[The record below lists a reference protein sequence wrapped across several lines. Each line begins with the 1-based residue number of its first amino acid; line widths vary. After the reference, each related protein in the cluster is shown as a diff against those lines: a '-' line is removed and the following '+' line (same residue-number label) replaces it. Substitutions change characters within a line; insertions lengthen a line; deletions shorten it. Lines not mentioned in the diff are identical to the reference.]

1 MEICIKWTMCRTCT
15 ADTSSQLRP
24 LFEDVRLA
32 KQLEEYAGIVAKPD
46 DGLPDQICTDCIK
59 NLQSV
64 HTFLIGCR
72 RADAHLRNVVRRTMS
87 SGRCFPSI
95 SLDEDADDSNPS
107 KVGKDARGPKQS
119 ISQRNLQQKKRLK
132 TQLMK
137 SLLEQETP
145 HPETIEAQR
154 LSDEDLSSSPDNKNE
169 MLELMSEKQTV
180 LEKLADTSEKNDED
194 YLLVVSKCVLNLTEG
209 EATDN
214 EGNEYIIT
222 DVAENDEDDDDND
235 YGQPDSYAAE
245 VIEPVTQ
252 SGTQAVNRLAVDS
265 QSESEGKPALKLER
279 LQIEEPASAV
289 ASLTVDLGAAC
300 QLSSFPKHSCSMCG
314 NSFPNH
320 TQLKSHLRTHRNEK
334 KYECELC
341 SKRFNAACNLT
352 THMRTHTGEKP
363 YECDHCGRRF
373 ADRSTHRKH
382 ERMHTNERP
391 YACDICAK
399 TFSLSTTLKA
409 HALSHSKEKPHKC
422 LTCNKGFRL
431 PHQLKAHERT
441 HVHRYEVDIMLYN
454 QDEGD
459 YSSS

>member
-1 MEICIKWTMCRTCT
+1 MEICIKWTLCRTCT
-15 ADTSSQLRP
+15 ADTSAQLQP
-24 LFEDVRLA
+24 LFDDARLA
-32 KQLEEYAGIVAKPD
+32 KQLREYAGIVAKPE
-46 DGLPDQICTDCIK
+46 DGLPDQICTDCIQ

-64 HTFLIGCR
+64 HTFLMGCR

-95 SLDEDADDSNPS
+95 SLDEDTDSSSPS
-107 KVGKDARGPKQS
+107 KVGRDARAPKPS
-119 ISQRNLQQKKRLK
+119 ISHQQKKRFK
-132 TQLMK
+132 TQLVK
-137 SLLEQETP
+137 SLLAEQETP
-145 HPETIEAQR
+145 QPETIEAQQ
-154 LSDEDLSSSPDNKNE
+154 LSDEDLSSCADNKNE
-169 MLELMSEKQTV
+169 MLELIAEKHTV

-222 DVAENDEDDDDND
+222 DVADNEDDDDDHD
-235 YGQPDSYAAE
+235 YRQHDSYAAE
-245 VIEPVTQ
+245 AEAIEPE
-252 SGTQAVNRLAVDS
+252 SGTPAVKRLAVDS
-265 QSESEGKPALKLER
+265 QPDAEGKSALKLER
-279 LQIEEPASAV
+279 LQMEEPASAV

-300 QLSSFPKHSCSMCG
+300 EPSSFPRHSCSMCG
-314 NSFPNH
+314 NSFPNQ

-334 KYECELC
+334 NYECELC

-363 YECDHCGRRF
+363 YECAHCGRRF

-441 HVHRYEVDIMLYN
+441 HVHRYEVGIMLYN